1 MDNIPLRLN
10 VITCPR
16 RRHMIIEARQHGKD
30 RWELDLVLLGGNV
43 LTMNDSAPRAEAV
56 GIENGKIIAVGAT
69 AELSNTVGSETQV
82 VHLAGRTLIP
92 GFVDPHNHF
101 SLTTFQPVSVDC
113 SVPPH
118 VSVNGVLDAVSA
130 AAKDAPPG
138 QWIWGWGFSA
148 RAMEGNRR
156 ITRWEL
162 DEAAPNNPV
171 TIEDSSVHAAYAN
184 TAALRLAGIDRNTP
198 DPDHGQILRDDS
210 GEPDGTLWEEAL
222 NSVYNLSLRA
232 HLEHSGDYAADLVR
246 QNCQRYMASGITSVG
261 DALVLPEAAEMY
273 RQADAVCKLPFRM
286 DKMLGGDGFFSAPAR
301 VASGDTGDGHVSD
314 RLRGGTMKIFM
325 DPVFPS
331 PALIREHPNGDH
343 ERIGAR
349 YYTQEEADIIV
360 LEAHRRGLQVA
371 IHCLGTW
378 SIEQA
383 LNAFESALKAHPVS
397 EPRFRIEH
405 YSLPTLEQI
414 RLTASMGVVSVI
426 QPSFVYTGAVT
437 AQARAED
444 LGGGAMVF
452 PFKTMLSEGVT
463 VAASSDYPCAP
474 LEPLTGICA
483 VTTRKTRN
491 GEGPIVPEEALTPME
506 ALKMYTLNAAYAMNR
521 EHEVGSI
528 ESGKRADMVVL
539 SHDPTSVNPDFIRE
553 ISVEQTYIDGQLLH
567 HR

>member
-1 MDNIPLRLN
+1 MDNIPLRPN
-10 VITCPR
+10 VLVPPR
-16 RRHMIIEARQHGKD
+16 FYASKIGKNGKD
-30 RWELDLVLLGGNV
+30 WWVLDKALLGGNV
-43 LTMNDSAPRAEAV
+43 LTMNERAPHVEAV
-56 GIENGKIIAVGAT
+56 GIEKGKIVAAGAT
-69 AELSNTVGSETQV
+69 AEVSKMVGPDTQV
-82 VHLAGRTLIP
+82 VHLAGRTVIP

-101 SLTTFQPVSVDC
+101 SFTTFQPVSVDC

-118 VSVNGVLDAVSA
+118 VSINGVLDAISA
-130 AAKDAPPG
+130 AAKSAPPG

-156 ITRWEL
+156 ITRRQL
-162 DEAAPNNPV
+162 DEVAPNNPV

-198 DPDHGQILRDDS
+198 DPDHGRILRDDT
-210 GEPDGTLWEEAL
+210 GEPNGTLWEEAL

-232 HLEHSGDYAADLVR
+232 HLEQYGDYAVDLVR
-246 QNCQRYMASGITSVG
+246 QNCQRYMAAGITSVG

-273 RQADAVCKLPFRM
+273 RQADTLGKLPFRM
-286 DKMLGGDGFFSAPAR
+286 HQMLGGDGFFSAPSR
-301 VASGDTGDGHVSD
+301 VASGDTGDGNVSD

-331 PALIREHPNGDH
+331 PALIQEHPHGDH
-343 ERIGAR
+343 EHIGAR

-360 LEAHRRGLQVA
+360 LAAHRRGLQVA

-383 LNAFESALKAHPVS
+383 LNAFEAALKAHPAS

-414 RLTASMGVVSVI
+414 RRTASMGVVSVM
-426 QPSFVYTGAVT
+426 QPAFVYTGAVRGQER
-437 AQARAED
+437 AQE
-444 LGGGAMVF
+444 LGGGALVF
-452 PFKTMLSEGVT
+452 PFKTMLAEGVT
-463 VAASSDYPCAP
+463 VAASSDFPCAP
-474 LEPLTGICA
+474 LEPLTGIYA
-483 VTTRKTRN
+483 VVTRKTRL
-491 GEGPIVPEEALTPME
+491 GEGPIVPNEAVTPLE

-528 ESGKRADMVVL
+528 ETGKRADLAVL
-539 SHDPTSVNPDFIRE
+539 SHDPTSVDPDFIRE
-553 ISVEQTYIDGQLLH
+553 ISVEQTYVDGELLH
-567 HR
+567 NR